1 MFKLMHI
8 VWIAWNWSPSFKW
21 AECPSSSILRI
32 FFVPFLFFFFV
43 RLLVCPFSCVLVSCF
58 GGEFLLNQLCSK
70 PDTFLCLLEWQKN
83 DSKNVRSPIVLD
95 TWRRG
100 LARSA
105 PSKDLPII
113 HSKQLIAYTCVI
125 ISINPRGILKQKP
138 SDKWSPIFR
147 PFFDGVGSVGNL
159 G

>member
-1 MFKLMHI
+1 MNSLKLIALLQVSRVPLFFYFTHI
-8 VWIAWNWSPSFKW
+8 FRPLSFF
-21 AECPSSSILRI
+21 SFLSVYS
-32 FFVPFLFFFFV
+32 FVLFLVFLFPV
-43 RLLVCPFSCVLVSCF
+43 F

-147 PFFDGVGSVGNL
+147 PFSDGVGSVGNL